1 MRENLIEVRNEDG
14 RDNYGTSTLK
24 YNSRTSKITDIK
36 AETISPTQRHP
47 VAPEYI
53 ENKPLASG
61 ADGFDDTYQLT
72 IAYPKVEIGSKLYL
86 KYTKE
91 TSEVPIANQY
101 SEEFYFGTETYDK
114 AALIHI
120 DSALPIFIE
129 KNDPEGKI
137 EVTESPKSELQPA
150 YKATI
155 RLTRPVYTKAV
166 DEDEIAVN
174 SHDETWVVIS
184 TSKNYADLAIPVSA
198 QYEKIINSPLPPPFE
213 KILAAAKKQKT
224 YIDKIN
230 TTTSLLADA
239 VRYMGDWRPTR
250 GGHIPRPLDT
260 IASTK
265 FGDCKDFTVST
276 VAILRRLGME
286 AKAAWVERAPNPRH
300 YQAWPSI
307 TPLTTPSPG

>member
-1 MRENLIEVRNEDG
+1 MLSASYRRIGRWFSCRLSLRVFLLCLSLSAFSAHEASARWASIEDANAVSEYDNYDVTISANGAWKYVRENLIEVRNEDG
-14 RDNYGTSTLK
+14 RANYGTSTIK

-36 AETISPTQRHP
+36 AETISTNQRHP
-47 VAPEYI
+47 VAAEYI

-91 TSEVPIANQY
+91 TSEVPIANHY

-114 AALIHI
+114 AAVIHI

-129 KNDPEGKI
+129 KNDPEGKL
-137 EVTESPKSELQPA
+137 EVSESPKSEGQTT

-174 SHDETWVVIS
+174 NQDETWVVVS
-184 TSKNYADLAIPVSA
+184 TSRNYADLAAP
-198 QYEKIINSPLPPPFE
+198 SPL
-213 KILAAAKKQKT
+213 
-224 YIDKIN
+224 
-230 TTTSLLADA
+230 S
-239 VRYMGDWRPTR
+239 TR
-250 GGHIPRPLDT
+250 R
-260 IASTK
+260 
-265 FGDCKDFTVST
+265 
-276 VAILRRLGME
+276 
-286 AKAAWVERAPNPRH
+286 
-300 YQAWPSI
+300 
-307 TPLTTPSPG
+307 